1 MLAGLAF
8 VTLVLFVD
16 PDRFKPRIG
25 YRAQV
30 RQEGL
35 DEPLRQLAWKAQLRL
50 TARFAR
56 LQARGLQI
64 NKICV
69 AVARELA
76 GFIWALARASAPAR
90 A

>member
-1 MLAGLAF
+1 VYQDSNSDLCQITCAGNN
-8 VTLVLFVD
+8 
-16 PDRFKPRIG
+16 
-25 YRAQV
+25 RAQV

-35 DEPLRQLAWKAQLRL
+35 NEPLRQLAWKAQLRL

-56 LQARGLQI
+56 LQGRGLQI
-64 NKICV
+64 NKVCV